1 LGLVQRNVGSRPWG
15 QLGSAR
21 TMPMAAEHSPVLNTE
36 RVYRVGCSKIVGQTQ
51 HDPKNE
57 GMNDMGW
64 KDEEFRNGRTASRQ
78 SIPLN

>member
-1 LGLVQRNVGSRPWG
+1 VQRNVGSRPWK

-57 GMNDMGW
+57 GMNVGYVIYR
-64 KDEEFRNGRTASRQ
+64 KFHILPYFGF
-78 SIPLN
+78 